1 MKWYSK
7 YLQVY
12 EKPFAEAPQTPLLRK
27 YAAIWPDCRV
37 TNRLSLYHSSATM
50 RRNICLPAFGH

>member
-12 EKPFAEAPQTPLLRK
+12 EKPFAEAPQTVIEEVRRNLAGLQSNEPL
-27 YAAIWPDCRV
+27 V
-37 TNRLSLYHSSATM
+37 TVHSSATM